1 MLFGILLAILLTTD
15 VAYGGLMFRYGPNSG
30 DTEFSY
36 NCDDCYEQVYLSNN
50 YRYFFGFNYN
60 LYISSNGYITFGSGY
75 SWFNPWPNYAFYG
88 PKMIAPYWSDIY
100 LPADTTD
107 SHIWYRESTTSRDL
121 KKAKKI
127 IREHFD
133 GCGSYFN
140 PTAVFVVTWA
150 DVISYCQGWCPW
162 YSWNYYY
169 CYNYY
174 KDFADKA
181 FANVTSK
188 ALNNDTSLPT
198 VDQSEKPQPPLQ
210 KA

>member
-1 MLFGILLAILLTTD
+1 MTNI
-15 VAYGGLMFRYGPNSG
+15 
-30 DTEFSY
+30 
-36 NCDDCYEQVYLSNN
+36 CYDFQ
-50 YRYFFGFNYN
+50 
-60 LYISSNGYITFGSGY
+60 
-75 SWFNPWPNYAFYG
+75 
-88 PKMIAPYWSDIY
+88 
-100 LPADTTD
+100 
-107 SHIWYRESTTSRDL
+107 
-121 KKAKKI
+121 AKKI

-210 KA
+210 KAAVSMEEVRR